1 MNANIAARPM
11 VGYWPAPVD
20 SGANVGSLPHSLSLG
35 GSHWLVASLAVVEPR
50 RRLVTSADEWPALPS
65 AFTNVAVF
73 SATSGERGRRSPWS
87 ETRSCS
93 L

>member
-35 GSHWLVASLAVVEPR
+35 GSHWLVASFAVVEPR

-65 AFTNVAVF
+65 ALTNVAVL